1 MSDKPKNSKD
11 KYNIQWDINAINAS
25 SSTELTGLISKG
37 PDSNEELESYN
48 EILTYRPENTV
59 AGENEKHMNQ
69 TLHARK
75 TTNNFKNKK
84 SWQLKLSLLN
94 DKVQGIFLFDLR

>member
-1 MSDKPKNSKD
+1 MSDKSKNPKD
-11 KYNIQWDINAINAS
+11 KYNIQWEINAINAS
-25 SSTELTGLISKG
+25 SSTELTGLIAKG
-37 PDSNEELESYN
+37 PDSDEELESYN

-59 AGENEKHMNQ
+59 AEGNEKHMNQ

-84 SWQLKLSLLN
+84 
-94 DKVQGIFLFDLR
+94 D